1 MDSTSA
7 KRFVKALRYTE
18 EVLVGDAKCYCYANE
33 PEYQEIHEDIK
44 LMIRLLE
51 DSSHIQAGRLMYK
64 RARQISPRAAYELA
78 TKAKSDEERRFYTF
92 IGDLNSQKRRTVDG

>member
-64 RARQISPRAAYELA
+64 RARQISPGTAYELA
-78 TKAKSDEERRFYTF
+78 TKAKTDEERRFYTF
-92 IGDLNSQKRRTVDG
+92 IGDMNGQ